1 MRLPA
6 PSPDLLG
13 GTAAITTASET
24 RFGVALDDP
33 PPGWWLANPQHHKRF
48 AAALLDGAAVRLIGR
63 APWLAALPVA
73 PNAGLTIRIDEQPS
87 PGSDSELVYVPRTL
101 ALGVGCERGIRPD
114 ELIALATGTLAAR
127 NLSTMAVAGVFSLD
141 LKSDEAAVLA
151 LGRALAVPVRFFS
164 AEELAA
170 ETPRLANPS
179 EIVRRE
185 VGVAGV
191 AEAAALAA
199 AGPHASL
206 LVEKTRSARATLAV
220 ARAPDPLVDLPG
232 RRRGRLSV
240 VGLGPGGGAWRSPA
254 AVAALT
260 GATDWVGYGLY
271 LDLAA
276 DLATTQQQHRFPLGA
291 EADRVRHALM
301 LAGRGGDVALLCSG
315 DAAIYGMASLA
326 AEMLDEGR
334 SPAVEPSCRRVAL
347 EIIPGISAFQAASAA
362 AGALIGHDFCCI
374 SLSDLLTPWAVIE
387 NRLRAA
393 AAGDFVV
400 ALYNPRS
407 LRRRD
412 QLDRAIAILAEHRP
426 PATPVVIGFQSRT
439 QRRAGHHR
447 HPWRFRRR
455 RRRHAHHRHRRVAA
469 EPQLRAR
476 RRQHRRLH
484 AARLWADAG
493 RTGMTVHFI
502 GAGPGAPDLITLRG
516 HALIRSCPVCLY
528 AGSLV
533 PAEIVAAAPPG
544 ARVLDTVADAPRRH
558 HRRDGGGPCKGRGC
572 CPRPFRR
579 SLALWRHSR
588 ADAPPRSAGHSL

>member
-1 MRLPA
+1 M
-6 PSPDLLG
+6 
-13 GTAAITTASET
+13 
-24 RFGVALDDP
+24 
-33 PPGWWLANPQHHKRF
+33 
-48 AAALLDGAAVRLIGR
+48 
-63 APWLAALPVA
+63 
-73 PNAGLTIRIDEQPS
+73 
-87 PGSDSELVYVPRTL
+87 
-101 ALGVGCERGIRPD
+101 
-114 ELIALATGTLAAR
+114 
-127 NLSTMAVAGVFSLD
+127 
-141 LKSDEAAVLA
+141 
-151 LGRALAVPVRFFS
+151 
-164 AEELAA
+164 
-170 ETPRLANPS
+170 
-179 EIVRRE
+179 
-185 VGVAGV
+185 
-191 AEAAALAA
+191 
-199 AGPHASL
+199 
-206 LVEKTRSARATLAV
+206 

-374 SLSDLLTPWAVIE
+374 SLSDLMTPWAVIE

-426 PATPVVIGFQSRT
+426 PATPVVTASNLGRSGERVTIATLGDFDADAVDMLTIVIVGSRQSRS
-439 QRRAGHHR
+439 
-447 HPWRFRRR
+447 F
-455 RRRHAHHRHRRVAA
+455 
-469 EPQLRAR
+469 AR
-476 RRQHRRLH
+476 G
-484 AARLWADAG
+484 D
-493 RTGMTVHFI
+493 
-502 GAGPGAPDLITLRG
+502 
-516 HALIRSCPVCLY
+516 
-528 AGSLV
+528 GS
-533 PAEIVAAAPPG
+533 
-544 ARVLDTVADAPRRH
+544 TVAYTPRGYGLMREE
-558 HRRDGGGPCKGRGC
+558 P
-572 CPRPFRR
+572 
-579 SLALWRHSR
+579 A
-588 ADAPPRSAGHSL
+588 